1 VKIAPGFRCI
11 VQIIFYR
18 GLITIYN
25 RQAALGTFRILPG
38 HGAVGILDRS
48 TRYAEQLQLGGN
60 QLLRIFEVIV
70 SNHKYQDMFAEIVL

>member
-1 VKIAPGFRCI
+1 MKIAPGFRYI

-18 GLITIYN
+18 RLITVYN
-25 RQAALGTFRILPG
+25 RQAALRTFRILPG

-48 TRYAEQLQLGGN
+48 TRYAERLQLGGN

-70 SNHKYQDMFAEIVL
+70 SNHKYQDTFTEILL